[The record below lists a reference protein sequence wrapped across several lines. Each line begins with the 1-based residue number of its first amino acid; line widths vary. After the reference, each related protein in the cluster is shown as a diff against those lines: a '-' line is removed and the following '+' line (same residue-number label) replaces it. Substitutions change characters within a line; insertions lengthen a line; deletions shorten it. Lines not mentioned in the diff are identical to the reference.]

1 MQLDSKS
8 NFPADQFLWGT
19 VVTCDHLICFNDISL
34 QIFFHCR
41 IAKERVHLTY
51 KHPELLLD
59 LMKKGTIST
68 SLACNDLEVNIREC
82 HDKRGDICV
91 ARDNRGI
98 YRLL

>member
-1 MQLDSKS
+1 MLSTL
-8 NFPADQFLWGT
+8 PADRFSWVT
-19 VVTCDHLICFNDISL
+19 VFTFDHLICFNGSSL
-34 QIFFHCR
+34 QIFFDCR
-41 IAKERVHLTY
+41 IAKERVHLAY

-68 SLACNDLEVNIREC
+68 SLACNDLEVNMREC
-82 HDKRGDICV
+82 HDHQGDICV